1 MFDGEAFAPNMNL
14 GMNVRAEALDME
26 RSLYTRRLE
35 VAKRYRLGDY
45 DSNLRQSIV
54 EVVRHLV
61 EGDRDTFLP
70 RLRRMLTEMRPT
82 FDKRAPVLGDA
93 TDLPTLA
100 AAFASAREQAL
111 KRLLGLDEAGWR
123 REGVSPSRGLLDVH
137 TYATTMDAHDTEHLR
152 QVQDVRATL
161 GLRPKRCE
169 ARAPLPLGRAKL
181 PSCPRLLAPQQ
192 KTLPSLVTAQ
202 V

>member
-1 MFDGEAFAPNMNL
+1 MTARDLMLARLAATPRMLRELIADVASDAGSRAPAPGEW
-14 GMNVRAEALDME
+14 
-26 RSLYTRRLE
+26 
-35 VAKRYRLGDY
+35 
-45 DSNLRQSIV
+45 SIV

-111 KRLLGLDEAGWR
+111 KRLLGLDEAGWQ
-123 REGVSPSRGLLDVH
+123 REGVSPSRGALSVEA
-137 TYATTMDAHDTEHLR
+137 YASTVGTRVPQVVDLR
-152 QVQDVRATL
+152 YPNGFA
-161 GLRPKRCE
+161 LRVK
-169 ARAPLPLGRAKL
+169 G
-181 PSCPRLLAPQQ
+181 
-192 KTLPSLVTAQ
+192 
-202 V
+202 